1 MTPAGSAARSS
12 APGEER
18 LIPLKDEAAT
28 LMLGVA
34 VAAELVRGDVVAL
47 FGDLGAGKTTFA
59 RGVLRALGHDGA
71 VPSPTFTLVQH
82 YELHGISVAH
92 FDLYRLGDVGEL
104 HELGLDDARHDG
116 AVLIEWPEIAAHALP
131 SDRLEVH
138 LEDAGGGRIAR
149 LAAFVSWA
157 GRLARLAA

>member
-1 MTPAGSAARSS
+1 MTQAGSAARSGTPDGKRVI
-12 APGEER
+12 A
-18 LIPLKDEAAT
+18 LKDEAAT
-28 LMLGVA
+28 LKLGA
-34 VAAELVRGDVVAL
+34 SVAAELARGDVVAL

-82 YELHGISVAH
+82 YEMPGISVAH
-92 FDLYRLGDVGEL
+92 FDLYRLGDAGEL

-116 AVLIEWPEIAAHALP
+116 AVLIEWPEIVAHALP
-131 SDRLEVH
+131 ADRLEVH
-138 LEDAGGGRIAR
+138 LEDAGDGRTAR
-149 LAAFVSWA
+149 LAAFGSWA